1 MDFVLKEDEKIKEFS
16 KRLNSE
22 IIVVNLIKSEDI
34 RSLRKKIDSEKGI
47 VVVEAGS
54 DEINKSLFEN
64 KRVGILV
71 GLEKNRERD
80 FMKSRDSGLNQTLCK
95 LANKNKIIIGF
106 SFSDVLNS
114 NGIER
119 SNLLGKMMQNAR
131 LCRKY
136 KVKMIVGSFASK
148 WQELRSE
155 SDLMAFGREIGI
167 EKVNNKD
174 VISFLENKKDYIAEG
189 VRIIK

>member
-16 KRLNSE
+16 KKLNSE
-22 IIVVNLIKSEDI
+22 IYIVNLIKGEDI
-34 RSLRKKIDSEKGI
+34 RSLRRKIDNERGL
-47 VVVEAGS
+47 VVVEAG
-54 DEINKSLFEN
+54 DDGINKNLFEN
-64 KRVGILV
+64 KKVDILI

-80 FMKSRDSGLNQTLCK
+80 FMKSRDSGLNQTLCR
-95 LANKNKIIIGF
+95 LANKNKIAIGF
-106 SFSDVLNS
+106 SFSDVLNA

-119 SNLLGKMMQNAR
+119 SNVLGKMMQNAR
-131 LCRKY
+131 LCKKY

-155 SDLMAFGREIGI
+155 RDLTAFGREIGI

-174 VISFLENKKDYIAEG
+174 AISFLKNKKDYISEG
-189 VRIIK
+189 VTLLK

>member
-1 MDFVLKEDEKIKEFS
+1 MDFVLKEDEKIREFS

-22 IIVVNLIKSEDI
+22 IYVVNLIKSEDI
-34 RSLRKKIDSEKGI
+34 RSLRRKIDSEKGL

-54 DEINKSLFEN
+54 DEINKNLFEN
-64 KRVGILV
+64 KKVDILLS
-71 GLEKNRERD
+71 LERNRERD

-95 LANKNKIIIGF
+95 LASKNKIAIGF
-106 SFSDVLNS
+106 NFSDVFNT

-131 LCRKY
+131 LCKKY
-136 KVKMIVGSFASK
+136 KVKVIVGSFASK
-148 WQELRSE
+148 WQESRSE
-155 SDLMAFGREIGI
+155 RDLMAFGREIGI

-174 VISFLENKKDYIAEG
+174 AISFLKNKKDYIFEG
-189 VRIIK
+189 VTLVK

>member
-16 KRLNSE
+16 KKLNSE
-22 IIVVNLIKSEDI
+22 IIVINLIKSEDI
-34 RSLRKKIDSEKGI
+34 RSLRRKIDNEKGLI
-47 VVVEAGS
+47 AVEAGS
-54 DEINKSLFEN
+54 DEINKNLFEN
-64 KRVGILV
+64 KKIGILV

-95 LANKNKIIIGF
+95 LANKNKIVIGF
-106 SFSDVLNS
+106 SFSDVFNS

-119 SNLLGKMMQNAR
+119 SNLLGKMMQNAK

-136 KVKMIVGSFASK
+136 KVKVIVGSFASK

-155 SDLMAFGREIGI
+155 RDLMAFGREIGI
-167 EKVNNKD
+167 ERVNNKD
-174 VISFLENKKDYIAEG
+174 AISFLKNKKDYISEG
-189 VRIIK
+189 VTLLK